1 MKKVMFLTV
10 LFLSSA
16 AFSNTS
22 FARENEGK
30 NVVGRTSDRVTPPHR
45 HARKGTVANKV
56 KRAHPIRRLE
66 GK

>member
-1 MKKVMFLTV
+1 MFLMV
-10 LFLSSA
+10 LFLTSA
-16 AFSNTS
+16 AFSGTS

-30 NVVGRTSDRVTPPHR
+30 NVVGRTSDRVTPPH
-45 HARKGTVANKV
+45 HPAPKGTVANKV

>member
-1 MKKVMFLTV
+1 MKKAMFLMV
-10 LFLSSA
+10 LFLAGA
-16 AFSNTS
+16 AFSGTS

-45 HARKGTVANKV
+45 PARKGTVANKV

>member
-1 MKKVMFLTV
+1 MKKTMFLTV
-10 LFLSSA
+10 LLLASA

-22 FARENEGK
+22 FARENEER

-45 HARKGTVANKV
+45 HARKGTIANKV

-66 GK
+66 GR

>member
-1 MKKVMFLTV
+1 MKKVMFILG
-10 LFLSSA
+10 LFLA
-16 AFSNTS
+16 GTAFSNAS

>member
-1 MKKVMFLTV
+1 MKKAMFLMV
-10 LFLSSA
+10 VFLACASFSGASSA
-16 AFSNTS
+16 
-22 FARENEGK
+22 REDEGK